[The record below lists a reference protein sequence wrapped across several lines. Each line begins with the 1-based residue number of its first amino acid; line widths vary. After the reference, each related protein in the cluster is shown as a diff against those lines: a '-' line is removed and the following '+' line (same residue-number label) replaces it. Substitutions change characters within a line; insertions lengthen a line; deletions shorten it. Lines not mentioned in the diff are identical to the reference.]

1 MPWWDFYKL
10 WTFSFEKGPLEKQR
24 DLTQAP
30 TGAGVGMPEAIPD
43 LRGEAWGG
51 GPRGMVRLHDSNDF
65 IDLSTVTNRLARY
78 KEYERLRNLAEI
90 EMAMTV
96 IAEEACV
103 MGRTK
108 VATAWDG
115 YVNISKL
122 AKDWEKNPKP
132 FLVYAW
138 DFNKDDYTLAWAYEP
153 RFVKRAKTVRVTFH
167 DGTQLVA
174 TDDHRVLMLDGT
186 WMEMGGIQVDDKF
199 KAFHKVDADRRHNK
213 LSKNVFSRIFTYQD
227 GWKSERQFIDEWR
240 TGEVTHRQANV
251 NKVARMLEDGASVG
265 EIEKATNVKWSHH
278 KKRMEE
284 AGFTLAEHRQLSH
297 KYDFKRVVNVESHD
311 EVNVYDLSV
320 KDHENF
326 CTDSAVVHNCQI
338 GDNGHVFEIKCK
350 NQEVKKELEW
360 LLFSRKMLNLDRRS
374 WNHVKRLC
382 IFGDGF
388 FELLTNPDN
397 PKDGILKMQELP
409 PDSMYRIE
417 TTKCRLVEF
426 QQGKDGPDYQA
437 LTRNEVTKATEADL
451 QQATA
456 IRFAPK
462 QVIHFR
468 IGDDRKAFYPYGQ
481 SLIEP
486 ARGPAHQLRLMED
499 AMVVYRLTRAPER
512 RIFYIDVG
520 KLPPFKAEAFI
531 EKMKDQFR
539 KKKVARTRGGGGGAN
554 VVEERWHAPAADE
567 DYWLPIRPNS
577 NTRIDTLQGAQN
589 LGEIDDAL
597 YFRNKLFTALNFPQ
611 NYFNNSDPQQTRV
624 SVSSLDVRFARM
636 IERIQAHYVDG
647 IVELCERHLELR
659 GFPDEAY
666 EDLELKMTPPSDW
679 REMSRSEVLQARLN
693 FVTSLKGAM
702 IMADYDLLTRYM
714 NLPAEEVEEIIAR
727 NTIQKLQELK
737 LQIIGQNPPLMGVGV
752 PGAPSGEQE
761 IGAVPGGPSPMLGG
775 EGTPPEGM
783 PGAEEAPPE
792 AGAEGGPEAAAAEPA
807 GGGATLPEPDVQD
820 IKRFDLEIKNYS
832 QQQDAED
839 IDYSEEE

>member
-1 MPWWDFYKL
+1 MP
-10 WTFSFEKGPLEKQR
+10 
-24 DLTQAP
+24 P
-30 TGAGVGMPEAIPD
+30 TKSWA
-43 LRGEAWGG
+43 L
-51 GPRGMVRLHDSNDF
+51 
-65 IDLSTVTNRLARY
+65 Y
-78 KEYERLRNLAEI
+78 
-90 EMAMTV
+90 
-96 IAEEACV
+96 
-103 MGRTK
+103 
-108 VATAWDG
+108 
-115 YVNISKL
+115 IS
-122 AKDWEKNPKP
+122 E
-132 FLVYAW
+132 
-138 DFNKDDYTLAWAYEP
+138 
-153 RFVKRAKTVRVTFH
+153 
-167 DGTQLVA
+167 
-174 TDDHRVLMLDGT
+174 
-186 WMEMGGIQVDDKF
+186 
-199 KAFHKVDADRRHNK
+199 NK
-213 LSKNVFSRIFTYQD
+213 LKECESVESVEY
-227 GWKSERQFIDEWR
+227 
-240 TGEVTHRQANV
+240 
-251 NKVARMLEDGASVG
+251 VG
-265 EIEKATNVKWSHH
+265 E
-278 KKRMEE
+278 EE
-284 AGFTLAEHRQLSH
+284 VFDITVDNPEH
-297 KYDFKRVVNVESHD
+297 
-311 EVNVYDLSV
+311 
-320 KDHENF
+320 NF
-326 CTDSAVVHNCQI
+326 IANGIPVHN
-338 GDNGHVFEIKCK
+338 
-350 NQEVKKELEW
+350 
-360 LLFSRKMLNLDRRS
+360 
-374 WNHVKRLC
+374 
-382 IFGDGF
+382 
-388 FELLTNPDN
+388 
-397 PKDGILKMQELP
+397 
-409 PDSMYRIE
+409 
-417 TTKCRLVEF
+417 
-426 QQGKDGPDYQA
+426 
-437 LTRNEVTKATEADL
+437 
-451 QQATA
+451 
-456 IRFAPK
+456 
-462 QVIHFR
+462 
-468 IGDDRKAFYPYGQ
+468 
-481 SLIEP
+481 
-486 ARGPAHQLRLMED
+486 
-499 AMVVYRLTRAPER
+499 TRAPER

-775 EGTPPEGM
+775 EEGAPPEGMPPEGAEGM
-783 PGAEEAPPE
+783 PGAEGPPPE
-792 AGAEGGPEAAAAEPA
+792 GEAGPEAAQP
-807 GGGATLPEPDVQD
+807 GGVALPEPDTQD